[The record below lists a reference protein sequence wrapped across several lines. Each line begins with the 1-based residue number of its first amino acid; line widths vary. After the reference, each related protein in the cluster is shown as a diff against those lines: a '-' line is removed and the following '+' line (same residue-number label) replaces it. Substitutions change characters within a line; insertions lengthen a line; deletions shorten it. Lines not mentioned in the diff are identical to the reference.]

1 MEHPSPIQ
9 ETGTNLSSK
18 TPPRLGHPITSAGP
32 AVNLLSGN
40 EDESDVSDNDAE
52 EESKSTITAAAA
64 FYNRWN
70 PAIGSCLSRAELDR
84 VVENCVAEWHLLTLK
99 GDKAA
104 VNGRQPGNRERE
116 SGTRAAPSR
125 QQSRQQQRIRRK
137 DNAKKWEEAS
147 RI

>member
-1 MEHPSPIQ
+1 M
-9 ETGTNLSSK
+9 
-18 TPPRLGHPITSAGP
+18 
-32 AVNLLSGN
+32 
-40 EDESDVSDNDAE
+40 
-52 EESKSTITAAAA
+52 
-64 FYNRWN
+64 
-70 PAIGSCLSRAELDR
+70 DR

-99 GDKAA
+99 ADKAA